1 MKAHLINEIG
11 ADFTGLDRQVQSSVF
26 ALHRANFSVYLK
38 FIEFIAKAL

>member
-1 MKAHLINEIG
+1 MKARLINEIG

-26 ALHRANFSVYLK
+26 ALHRANFFVYLK